1 MQQQPLNPINYI
13 ADLSPCFTRS
23 CGPQQ
28 NKRYHLWSYIAILM
42 AASLLFAMVPSVGG
56 LMAGRLLHGFGAS
69 GLWTVALALL
79 GENVNTQT
87 AGRMTGITQVG
98 FAVGVDRTYSRS
110 SL

>member
-1 MQQQPLNPINYI
+1 MTLCVTHSRG
-13 ADLSPCFTRS
+13 D
-23 CGPQQ
+23 QQ
-28 NKRYHLWSYIAILM
+28 NKRYHLLGYTGILM

-56 LMAGRLLHGFGAS
+56 LMAGRLFHGFGAS

-79 GENVNTQT
+79 SENVNPQI

-98 FAVGVDRTYSRS
+98 FAVGDSTSPSESNLPLTCGYIECI